1 MTRRVERVQE
11 FLKTELSQ
19 IIQHELKD
27 PRIGFVSITD
37 VEVSDDLRHARVFVS
52 VLGDDEAKTQT
63 MAGLHSAQGFIR
75 GEVAKRMRTRYTPEI
90 AFKLDQSIERGTRV
104 MSLIRDVAKE
114 VHEPDTGP
122 GRPDRGDSS
131 DKS

>member
-37 VEVSDDLRHARVFVS
+37 VEATDDLRHARVFVS
-52 VLGDDEAKTQT
+52 VLGDDDAKAQT
-63 MAGLHSAQGFIR
+63 MAGLQSAQGFIR
-75 GEVAKRMRTRYTPEI
+75 GEIAKRMRTRYTPEI
-90 AFKLDQSIERGTRV
+90 AFKLDQSIERGTRL
-104 MSLIRDVAKE
+104 MSLIRDVTKE
-114 VHEPDTGP
+114 THESPP

-131 DKS
+131 DQS

>member
-1 MTRRVERVQE
+1 MARRAERLQE
-11 FLKTELSQ
+11 FLRDELGQ
-19 IIQHELKD
+19 IILQELKD

-37 VEVSDDLRHARVFVS
+37 VEVSEDLRHARVFVS
-52 VLGDDEAKTQT
+52 VLGDEEAKEQT

-75 GEVAKRMRTRYTPEI
+75 GEIARRMRTRYTPEI

-104 MSLIRDVAKE
+104 VTLIRDVTKE
-114 VHEPDTGP
+114 AHGDTPGP
-122 GRPDRGDSS
+122 GDRGDTP

>member
-1 MTRRVERVQE
+1 MTHRVERVQE
-11 FLKTELSQ
+11 FLKTELSE

-37 VEVSDDLRHARVFVS
+37 VEVTEDLRHARVFVS
-52 VLGDDEAKTQT
+52 VFGDDEAKAQT

-90 AFKLDQSIERGTRV
+90 AFKLDQSIEQGTRV
-104 MSLIRDVAKE
+104 MSLIRDVTKE
-114 VHEPDTGP
+114 AHAPRPPE
-122 GRPDRGDSS
+122 PDRGDTS
-131 DKS
+131 D